1 MKKKSLLWISAF
13 LLMLAGC
20 SSDDEIV
27 NGVKV
32 EYGSSDD
39 DYRLPEGIG
48 QNNLIPL
55 YSSNDLSHNRKTNVE
70 TLGNWN
76 VCIDDDGRYL
86 WASLYDTGD
95 PIEKLYAA
103 PSSYEELSGKLFNL
117 DDDHSL
123 KLDTVEYYTD
133 YEGYSRRAD
142 FYDEYY
148 RGVPVLCGQYRFHFL
163 YNPTEQHIH
172 HCSGFFMSFDNLDVT
187 PAITGDQAIQ
197 IFSTYLKKPSDS
209 SWTATLY
216 AREYHVRVE
225 GETFRREQRLVYY
238 VTGPAAKVK
247 VYMGD
252 WPNEIDTNKSAEIDA
267 HTGQII
273 YVGLKNSIPF

>member
-1 MKKKSLLWISAF
+1 MKKYLYILMSAM
-13 LLMLAGC
+13 LMVMSAGC
-20 SSDDEIV
+20 SSDDDS
-27 NGVKV
+27 GM
-32 EYGSSDD
+32 
-39 DYRLPEGIG
+39 PEGG
-48 QNNLIPL
+48 QENLIPL
-55 YSSNDLSHNRKTNVE
+55 YSSNDLHYRYNTHVE
-70 TLGNWN
+70 ALGNWN
-76 VCIDDDGRYL
+76 VCKDDEGRFR
-86 WASLYDTGD
+86 WATLYETTD
-95 PIEKLYAA
+95 PIDQLYAA
-103 PSSYEELSGKLFNL
+103 PSSYEELNGKLFNL

-123 KLDTVEYYTD
+123 KLDSVAYYPATN
-133 YEGYSRRAD
+133 EGYSRRVEI
-142 FYDEYY
+142 YHEYY

-209 SWTATLY
+209 SWPATLY

-225 GETFRREQRLVYY
+225 GEPFRREQRLVYY

-252 WPNEIDTNKSAEIDA
+252 WPDEIDTNKSAEIDA